1 MKPTTKL
8 LLAAIVLLLIIYG
21 MFAFVLSEVNPFV
34 WHIACRFGIVAI
46 WAIFLPLLAAYFYEK
61 NTN

>member
-21 MFAFVLSEVNPFV
+21 MFAFVLAELNPFV
-34 WHIACRFGIVAI
+34 WHIGCRYGVMAFWVTCFP
-46 WAIFLPLLAAYFYEK
+46 FLKMWHDESNY
-61 NTN
+61 